1 MSLLNSPM
9 MLRVSRFFS
18 SLLSLVPRGLFGML
32 KLKLGFQTTI
42 CSYGTD
48 VPYLR
53 GDHKKYLY
61 GPGSILVAH
70 GDHEYVLK
78 SDLFEA
84 VEGYKRLIQ
93 ESLNPAR
100 RPLALVEEVVAAEV
114 VVAIE
119 EPIPEVVINTATVV
133 EAELEGKMETV
144 KKEKAEREGKQI
156 TAMEEL

>member
-1 MSLLNSPM
+1 MLNP
-9 MLRVSRFFS
+9 
-18 SLLSLVPRGLFGML
+18 
-32 KLKLGFQTTI
+32 KLGFQTTI

-70 GDHEYVLK
+70 GDHEYVSK

-84 VEGYKRLIQ
+84 VEGYKRLIH
-93 ESLNPAR
+93 ESLHPAR
-100 RPLALVEEVVAAEV
+100 RPPTIVEEVVAEEV

-119 EPIPEVVINTATVV
+119 KPIPEVVKNTATVFEV
-133 EAELEGKMETV
+133 ELEGKMESV
-144 KKEKAEREGKQI
+144 KEDKAESEGEQNI
-156 TAMEEL
+156 EMEEL